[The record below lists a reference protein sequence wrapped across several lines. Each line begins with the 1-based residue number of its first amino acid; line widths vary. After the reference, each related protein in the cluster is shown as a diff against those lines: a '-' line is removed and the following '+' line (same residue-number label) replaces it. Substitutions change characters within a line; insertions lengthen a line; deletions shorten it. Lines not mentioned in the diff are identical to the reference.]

1 MRFLLDVCASYR
13 ILRSTLVEAGH
24 DVASVADVN
33 PQALDSDVLAMAV
46 EQDRILLT
54 EDKDFGELVFVRG
67 LPHKSIVRLT
77 DMDIDSKVTAILMLI
92 ERHSDALL
100 AGSMVVVTRDALR
113 IRETRP

>member
-1 MRFLLDVCASYR
+1 MRFLLDVCASYGV
-13 ILRSTLVEAGH
+13 LRTTLVEAGH

-33 PQALDSDVLAMAV
+33 PQALDSEVLAMAV
-46 EQDRILLT
+46 EQDRILVT

-77 DMDIDSKVTAILMLI
+77 DMDIDTKVAAILMLI
-92 ERHSDALL
+92 ERNSDALL